1 MDLPRNALHDSQ
13 EKVTKH
19 GLRGCGKR
27 EIQNVLDAFLWSAL
41 KILDQLNEKIAA
53 ADKVLRKNESWKK
66 YSYTGILLKS
76 ITLIVKGVGL
86 RFKDFIPKSI
96 VCFREGYSKE
106 YFFHDLLAGVS
117 VGVIAL
123 PLALAFAIA
132 SGVAPE
138 KGLFTAIIAGF
149 LISLLGGSRVQI
161 GGPTG
166 AFVVVVYAVIQK
178 HGYEGL
184 ALATLMAG
192 GMMIL
197 MGLARFGVL
206 LKFIPYPVTTGFTA
220 GIAVVIVS
228 SQIKDFFGLSAE
240 TLPPEF
246 LQKCNLYCKIAH
258 TWNIWAVTIAL
269 STLVLIFAIRR
280 YWPKL
285 PGAIV
290 AIVLAT
296 TVTYFF
302 AFPIETIESK
312 FGEIPRVLPS
322 PAFPHISY
330 DLVKAVFPDAI
341 TIALL
346 GAIESLL
353 SALVADGMIGSKHRS
368 NGELVAQGIA
378 NLGSIFFGG
387 IPATGAIAR
396 TAANIRMGAKTP
408 TAGMIHAITLLLLM
422 LLFAPLAGKI
432 PLAALAG
439 VLIFVAWNMSEIPHF
454 IEILKGQKGDAAILL
469 ITFFLTILID
479 LAVAVQVGVIL
490 AAVVFLKRM
499 TDKTTV
505 EICQTLV
512 KDNINESVEPDDSDL
527 LMRRDIPSDV
537 VVFEIRGPFFY
548 SVADLLDEAFLQL
561 DFTPRVFILRLNKT
575 PLIDATGL
583 NSLKKFGLKCQKKGV
598 KFLISDIDNQ
608 KHKLLLNSIAEK
620 TVGHHSLF
628 KDIDSALLYAQK

>member
-1 MDLPRNALHDSQ
+1 M
-13 EKVTKH
+13 
-19 GLRGCGKR
+19 
-27 EIQNVLDAFLWSAL
+27 
-41 KILDQLNEKIAA
+41 
-53 ADKVLRKNESWKK
+53 
-66 YSYTGILLKS
+66 
-76 ITLIVKGVGL
+76 L

-106 YFFHDLLAGVS
+106 YFFHDLFAGVS

-132 SGVAPE
+132 SGVTPE
-138 KGLFTAIIAGF
+138 RGLFTAIIAGF

-166 AFVVVVYAVIQK
+166 AFVVIVYAVMQK

-184 ALATLMAG
+184 ALATLIAAVI
-192 GMMIL
+192 MIL
-197 MGLARFGVL
+197 MGIARLGML

-240 TLPPEF
+240 KIPPEF
-246 LQKCNLYCKIAH
+246 LQKCSLYCKIAH
-258 TWNIWAVTIAL
+258 TWNVWAVAIAF
-269 STLVLIFAIRR
+269 STLALIFILRR

-285 PGAIV
+285 PGTIIAI
-290 AIVLAT
+290 ILT
-296 TVTYFF
+296 TSIAYLF
-302 AFPIETIESK
+302 AFPVETIEAK
-312 FGEIPRVLPS
+312 FGEIPRALPS
-322 PAFPHISY
+322 PSFPHFSY
-330 DLVKAVFPDAI
+330 DLFKAVFPDAI

-353 SALVADGMIGSKHRS
+353 SAVVADGMIGSKHRS

-378 NLGSIFFGG
+378 NFGSVVFGG

-408 TAGMIHAITLLLLM
+408 AAGMIHAIVLLLLM
-422 LLFAPLAGKI
+422 LFFSPIVGKI

-439 VLIFVAWNMSEIPHF
+439 VLVFVAWNMSEIPHF
-454 IEILKGQKGDAAILL
+454 IEILKGQKGDAVVLL

-479 LAVAVQVGVIL
+479 LTVAVQVGVIL

-505 EICQTLV
+505 KICQNLAREN
-512 KDNINESVEPDDSDL
+512 DDESIESDDSDIL
-527 LMRRDIPSDV
+527 LRNDIPPDV
-537 VVFEIRGPFFY
+537 IVFEIRGPFFY
-548 SVADLLDEAFLQL
+548 SVADLLDEALTQL
-561 DFTPRVFILRLNKT
+561 EFIPRVFILRLNKT

-583 NSLKKFGLKCQKKGV
+583 RSIKQFGLKCQKKGIT
-598 KFLISDIDNQ
+598 FLISDIDKQ
-608 KHKLLLNSIAEK
+608 KSELFLNSGIEK
-620 TVGHHSLF
+620 VIGYHHMF
-628 KDIDSALLYAQK
+628 NHIDSALAYAQNKK